1 VKLAVTWRSP
11 SRRELRRLD
20 PPERRRVIAAVERFA
35 ETGEGD
41 IRRLTDVSP
50 PQNRLRVG
58 PWRVR
63 FTVDRQA
70 GVLHVLHV
78 LPRGKAYR

>member
-11 SRRELRRLD
+11 ARRELRRLD
-20 PPERRRVIAAVERFA
+20 PPERSRVIAAVERFA

-63 FTVDRQA
+63 LTVDQQA
-70 GVLHVLHV
+70 LVLHVLHV